1 MTRILD
7 SDDMVF
13 HMLVAGGTGSGKTN
27 ALLHMLDLL
36 FNKKVEGRVPPSL
49 FLFDPAG
56 DASIDLL
63 RAIPESERSR
73 VVILDPQYVT
83 FGFNLLSLPEN
94 LDPADRPEILQAQV
108 DEFSALLA
116 DVFNTD
122 ATNAP
127 RLMWIFKGALYY
139 LYSFPEDPTLWEL
152 YNIML
157 RFTKRNTREIEY
169 LLRSRNVN
177 DEIIQGTIEAI
188 SKLPPDAYAPVLNRI
203 SNFVLP
209 STSIT
214 FRTFCSRK
222 STVDLEKLMEPGRLT
237 IFRIPSSLPGD
248 FRKLFAASV
257 VMKLYFASLKRAK
270 RLERSGQPPT
280 ARSPVVLAADEFRDI
295 AQMKILRTILSQSR
309 KYGLYLWMVVQT
321 LSEVPD
327 ELMGSIEANVGPV
340 LAFRG
345 SPDDARRLAK
355 LLHPQRAET
364 VEKLIPGLEDYAA
377 IVRKRPVG
385 GKPVEPPFRVTF
397 PKLREPACGYAE
409 ALDYIKKDMQKK
421 YGGAVGDKN
430 LLFIVDEEKARKDR
444 GECYLGI
451 PLYWI
456 PLPYLHFLGVEMG
469 FKVLS
474 RIFEDRYGWQGMDLQ
489 IGLNRLVESGR
500 VAERPGAGGQLFVDL
515 DPATK
520 LPRYKEPETD
530 DERDEAR
537 DVLYSITPA
546 ANDELFK
553 LNLKSSHR
561 PGGSLHALIMK
572 KLLDDYWRK
581 GNWCAWDRGDRSDQF
596 PDILVTPPV
605 VVHVRARDGRPATY
619 YSEKDW
625 DEANRMPVEIE
636 INPSKNLQQL
646 RENYK
651 KNVPKYP
658 KVRFVVPSGNQ
669 ETEVRSILQ
678 DKDRATFEVVVE
690 GAGLP
695 KDDLEKM
702 IDAEPQAGVEGAPA
716 SATGGGGNTAALQ
729 RNEVWILTK
738 ICESGWGGRAEFASG
753 LSVTER
759 QVTRYLDALEARKLV
774 QKKGKG
780 YLATDAGRN
789 LVAQA
794 GWKSANLQTKLD

>member
-157 RFTKRNTREIEY
+157 RFTKRNAREIED

-237 IFRIPSSLPGD
+237 IFRIPSSLPGE

-280 ARSPVVLAADEFRDI
+280 ARSPVILAADEFRDI

-385 GKPVEPPFRVTF
+385 GKPVEPPVQGHLPQAARAGVR
-397 PKLREPACGYAE
+397 LRGGPGLHQEGHGEEVRRRSRGQEPAVR
-409 ALDYIKKDMQKK
+409 
-421 YGGAVGDKN
+421 GG
-430 LLFIVDEEKARKDR
+430 R
-444 GECYLGI
+444 GEGQEGQGRVLPRDPALLDPVAI
-451 PLYWI
+451 PA
-456 PLPYLHFLGVEMG
+456 LPRRGDG
-469 FKVLS
+469 FQGPEQDLRGQVRLAGHGPA
-474 RIFEDRYGWQGMDLQ
+474 DRPEQARRERQG
-489 IGLNRLVESGR
+489 GREARSGR
-500 VAERPGAGGQLFVDL
+500 SALRGPRPG
-515 DPATK
+515 
-520 LPRYKEPETD
+520 
-530 DERDEAR
+530 DEAAQGTR
-537 DVLYSITPA
+537 SP
-546 ANDELFK
+546 
-553 LNLKSSHR
+553 R
-561 PGGSLHALIMK
+561 PTT
-572 KLLDDYWRK
+572 
-581 GNWCAWDRGDRSDQF
+581 RG
-596 PDILVTPPV
+596 T
-605 VVHVRARDGRPATY
+605 RPAT
-619 YSEKDW
+619 SSIRSRRQPMTSSSSSTSRRRTGPEG
-625 DEANRMPVEIE
+625 
-636 INPSKNLQQL
+636 PS
-646 RENYK
+646 
-651 KNVPKYP
+651 
-658 KVRFVVPSGNQ
+658 
-669 ETEVRSILQ
+669 TH
-678 DKDRATFEVVVE
+678 
-690 GAGLP
+690 
-695 KDDLEKM
+695 
-702 IDAEPQAGVEGAPA
+702 
-716 SATGGGGNTAALQ
+716 
-729 RNEVWILTK
+729 
-738 ICESGWGGRAEFASG
+738 
-753 LSVTER
+753 
-759 QVTRYLDALEARKLV
+759 
-774 QKKGKG
+774 
-780 YLATDAGRN
+780 
-789 LVAQA
+789 
-794 GWKSANLQTKLD
+794 